1 MYLLIIFLPLI
12 GFLITSIFGRYI
24 GKQGSIL
31 LTTTLIAISSLLSF
45 FVFYEVVL
53 CHSVCSLKLFTWIDS
68 NSLFV
73 SWGFLFDSLTATMLI
88 IVTFVSSLVHLY
100 SSSYMSQDPHLPRF
114 MSYLSLFT
122 FFMLMLVTADNYVQM
137 FLGWEGVGLA
147 SYLLINFWFTRI
159 QANKSAMKAMIVNK
173 IGDFGLSLGIVL
185 IFYVF
190 STFDFSIIFN
200 ATPAFLNEKFIFL
213 GFNLDKITVIS
224 LLLFVGAVGKSAQIG
239 LHTWLPD
246 AMEGPTPV
254 SALIHAATMVTAGV
268 FVILRSS
275 PIIEYS
281 NFSLL
286 IITVIGSLTAFM
298 AATIVAVQND
308 LKKVI
313 AYSTCSQLGYMILA
327 CGLSNYSIAL
337 FHLMNHAFFKAL
349 LFLSAGSVIHAMA
362 DEQDMRKMGGLVK
375 TIPITYIMIVIGS
388 LALMGF
394 PFLTGFY
401 SKDILLE
408 LTYGTY
414 HFSGLFAYWLGT
426 LSAFLTSFYSI
437 RLIYMTFLKP
447 SNSSKYFSKNAHES
461 DIIMLIPLFILCL
474 GSIFIGFLFKDLFLG
489 LGVDTWNNSLFQ
501 LATHVSYFESEFLPF
516 YIKLIPFIFSLLGLF
531 SSILIY
537 QLLEKKFVSL
547 GVYYNVYHFYSF
559 LVKKWYFDIIYNY
572 FVVNSVLYF
581 GYNISFKLLD
591 RGLIETM
598 GPLGIVRSIKTT
610 IRYMSKLQTGMIYHY
625 ILMMVIAIV
634 LIYLRFNVP
643 LFDTIT
649 LSFIFIILCIYYFK
663 VTRKIYLLERWSDK
677 EKYNKIRSFYRKQVV
692 AEIRA
697 LKNYRYLDTYKDH
710 WNFDFNDVNFKKAH
724 FIPKWKNLSVRDKK
738 RRDRRRTKIKK

>member
-298 AATIVAVQND
+298 AATIGAVQND